1 MFGVFY
7 FEKEVRK
14 MFTGIIEEL
23 GTVQQMNMSTQ
34 SMEISIGASKILEDV
49 QLGDSIAVN
58 GVCLTVKKFTNDLF
72 VADVMPETVKSTS
85 LQQLKKGSTVNLERA
100 MSANGRFGGHIVSG
114 HVDGVATILRK
125 RPASNA
131 VYIDLAMPKELLF
144 NCLMKG
150 SITIDGT
157 SLTIFNVTDSIITVS
172 LIPHTFKETVLGLK
186 QTGEIVN
193 IETDL
198 IGKYV
203 AKHLANQN
211 TGKVTVDFLQ
221 KAGF

>member
-1 MFGVFY
+1 
-7 FEKEVRK
+7 

-23 GTVQQMNMSTQ
+23 GTVQNIKQSTQ
-34 SMEISIGASKILEDV
+34 SMELSIRASTILEDI

-58 GVCLTVKKFTNDLF
+58 GVCLTVKEFENRYF

-85 LQQLKKGSTVNLERA
+85 LQQLKRGTTVNLERA
-100 MSANGRFGGHIVSG
+100 MAANGRFGGHIVSG

-125 RPASNA
+125 RPVSNA
-131 VYIDLAMPKELLF
+131 VYVDLVMSKELLA
-144 NCLMKG
+144 NCIVKG

-157 SLTIFNVTDSIITVS
+157 SLTIFNVTDSMITIS
-172 LIPHTFKETVLGLK
+172 LIPHTHKETVLGMK
-186 QTGEIVN
+186 QVGEIVN

-203 AKHLANQN
+203 ANHLANQKKGQL
-211 TGKVTVDFLQ
+211 TMDTLQ

>member
-1 MFGVFY
+1 
-7 FEKEVRK
+7 

-23 GTVQQMNMSTQ
+23 GAVQQMNMSTQ

>member
-7 FEKEVRK
+7 FEKEVNR

-23 GTVQQMNMSTQ
+23 GTVQTLKQSTQ
-34 SMEISIGASKILEDV
+34 SMELSIRASKILECV

-58 GVCLTVKKFTNDLF
+58 GVCLTVKEFTSNYF
-72 VADVMPETVKSTS
+72 VADVMPETVNATS
-85 LQQLKKGSTVNLERA
+85 LQQLKVGSIVNLERA
-100 MSANGRFGGHIVSG
+100 MAANGRFGGHIVSG

-125 RPASNA
+125 RPVANA
-131 VYIDLAMPKELLF
+131 VYVDLKMSKDLLT
-144 NCLMKG
+144 NCIVKG

-157 SLTIFNVTDSIITVS
+157 SLTIFHVTDSTITIS
-172 LIPHTFKETVLGLK
+172 LIPHTYKETVLGMK
-186 QTGEIVN
+186 QVGEMVN

-203 AKHLANQN
+203 AKHLANQTKGN
-211 TGKVTVDFLQ
+211 ITIDFLQ

>member
-1 MFGVFY
+1 
-7 FEKEVRK
+7 

>member
-1 MFGVFY
+1 
-7 FEKEVRK
+7 

-211 TGKVTVDFLQ
+211 TGKMTVDFLQ

>member
-1 MFGVFY
+1 
-7 FEKEVRK
+7 

-23 GTVQQMNMSTQ
+23 GTVQNLKQSTQ
-34 SMEISIGASKILEDV
+34 SMELSIQANKILADV

-58 GVCLTVKKFTNDLF
+58 GVCLTVKAFDNRYF

-85 LQQLKKGSTVNLERA
+85 LQQLKRGSTVNLERA
-100 MSANGRFGGHIVSG
+100 MAANGRFGGHIVSG
-114 HVDGVATILRK
+114 HVDGIATILRK
-125 RPASNA
+125 RPVANA
-131 VYIDLAMPKELLF
+131 VYVDLAMSKELLT
-144 NCLMKG
+144 NCIVKG

-157 SLTIFNVTDSIITVS
+157 SLTIFNVTDSMITIS
-172 LIPHTFKETVLGLK
+172 LIPHTYKETVLGMK
-186 QTGEIVN
+186 QVGEIVN

-203 AKHLANQN
+203 AKHLTNQKN
-211 TGKVTVDFLQ
+211 EKLTMDFLQ

>member
-1 MFGVFY
+1 
-7 FEKEVRK
+7 

-58 GVCLTVKKFTNDLF
+58 GVCLTVKKFANDLF